1 MKSSFYV
8 DFVVSH
14 QPDLDLAP
22 RVLRNQVYGVLHGAF
37 RQQPQTFA
45 IALSEQHPHILRVFA
60 ATEAAL
66 LWLVQAVSAHWRVR
80 DYCTI
85 RPIHAVGEH
94 HGAWVSYKRFR
105 VPSAKS
111 DRNATDPS
119 QSLAA
124 RRLAQAIDNKK
135 PYLQVKSSSTQQRFT
150 IFIDCVVA
158 EHAGDGLPDGY
169 GLARSQHPFAVPE
182 LSYDNE

>member
-1 MKSSFYV
+1 MHSAFYI
-8 DFVVSH
+8 DFVVSQ

-45 IALSEQHPHILRVFA
+45 LALPEQYPHILRVFA
-60 ATEAAL
+60 ASEAAL
-66 LWLVQAVSAHWRVR
+66 TWLHQAVSAHWKVR

-85 RPIHAVGEH
+85 RPIRAVGEH
-94 HGAWVSYKRFR
+94 QGAWVSYKRFR

-119 QSLAA
+119 QSLGA
-124 RRLAQAIDNKK
+124 RRLSQAADQKK
-135 PYLQVKSSSTQQRFT
+135 PYLQVQSRSTQQRFT
-150 IFIDCVVA
+150 IFVDTVVA
-158 EHAGDGLPDGY
+158 TQAGDGLPDGY
-169 GLARSQHPFAVPE
+169 GLARSQHPFAVPLLAYHDE
-182 LSYDNE
+182 